1 MPKLRHTKVA
11 ASRPKSA
18 VMASL
23 DLASFYSPGRG
34 IGYSVVIHAVLLTVV
49 QLLAIIHIPPP
60 PPIPFRYA
68 GYVALDAQG
77 GRLTALLVDSNASRH
92 FSVVKGETLMG
103 RYRLLELTQ
112 AFIEGEDLEFNRRQ
126 RMPLIIQ

>member
-49 QLLAIIHIPPP
+49 QLLAIIHIPPHHIPTGSAGRSRLSGSKKLPNSFRPSAISGPSTQGP
-60 PPIPFRYA
+60 P
-68 GYVALDAQG
+68 
-77 GRLTALLVDSNASRH
+77 N
-92 FSVVKGETLMG
+92 
-103 RYRLLELTQ
+103 
-112 AFIEGEDLEFNRRQ
+112 
-126 RMPLIIQ
+126 